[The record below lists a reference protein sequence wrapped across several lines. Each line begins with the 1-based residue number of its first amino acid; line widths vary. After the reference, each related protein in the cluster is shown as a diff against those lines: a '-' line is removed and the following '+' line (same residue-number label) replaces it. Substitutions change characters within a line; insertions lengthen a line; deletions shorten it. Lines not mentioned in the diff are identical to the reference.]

1 MESKEVISAL
11 AALSHEKRLAIYRLL
26 VQRGPQGLP
35 AGVIAEKVGIA
46 PPILSFHAKSL
57 EHAGLVSSRQEGR
70 FQLYTANFDTMSA
83 LVGFLTDECCTQAD
97 DACAKDCI
105 PAASIR
111 KRNRK

>member
-1 MESKEVISAL
+1 MISAL